1 MITMSIMNIVEKVNL
16 TFETVVLV
24 VSVEVKTF
32 QLMML
37 LVLTLAILLMA
48 DTTFVKTTATT
59 IAEAV
64 EEIVKTKRTNL
75 QEF

>member
-1 MITMSIMNIVEKVNL
+1 MSIMNIVEKVNL

-32 QLMML
+32 QLMMP